1 MNASHISQH
10 GDHGGLLLLHLPVG
24 VHPIDPGEVRLP
36 GHLEQAVPGG
46 GARLRYKVLHMKIE
60 KTFLFEDF
68 LLGCES
74 SPISRNLRQFVSQSV
89 S

>member
-46 GARLRYKVLHMKIE
+46 GASLSYKVLHMKIE

-68 LLGCES
+68 LFEDLIGKGWIFHWVPKC
-74 SPISRNLRQFVSQSV
+74 VV
-89 S
+89 T

>member
-24 VHPIDPGEVRLP
+24 VHPVDPGEVRLP

-60 KTFLFEDF
+60 KTFLFEDLIGKGWIF
-68 LLGCES
+68 HWVPKC
-74 SPISRNLRQFVSQSV
+74 VV
-89 S
+89 T

>member
-24 VHPIDPGEVRLP
+24 VCPVDPGKVRLP

-46 GARLRYKVLHMKIE
+46 GASLRYKVLHMKIE

-68 LLGCES
+68 LFDDL
-74 SPISRNLRQFVSQSV
+74 I
-89 S
+89 

>member
-24 VHPIDPGEVRLP
+24 VRPVDPGEVRLP

-60 KTFLFEDF
+60 KTFLFED
-68 LLGCES
+68 LIRQRMDIILGS
-74 SPISRNLRQFVSQSV
+74 KVGGNLVTC
-89 S
+89 

>member
-24 VHPIDPGEVRLP
+24 VRPIDPGEVRLP
-36 GHLEQAVPGG
+36 GHLEQAVSGG

-60 KTFLFEDF
+60 KTLLFEDF
-68 LLGCES
+68 LFEDLIGKGWRYF
-74 SPISRNLRQFVSQSV
+74 IGFQSV
-89 S
+89 W

>member
-24 VHPIDPGEVRLP
+24 VRPVDPGEVRLP

-46 GARLRYKVLHMKIE
+46 GASLRYKVLHMKIE
-60 KTFLFEDF
+60 MTFLFED
-68 LLGCES
+68 LIRQRMDIILGS
-74 SPISRNLRQFVSQSV
+74 KVGGNLVTC
-89 S
+89 

>member
-24 VHPIDPGEVRLP
+24 VHPVDPGEVRLP

-46 GARLRYKVLHMKIE
+46 GASLRYKVLHMKIE
-60 KTFLFEDF
+60 KTFLFED
-68 LLGCES
+68 LMKQRMDIILGS
-74 SPISRNLRQFVSQSV
+74 NVGGNLVIC
-89 S
+89 